1 VRLKGL
7 GVSPGIGIGRA
18 LVLKRSTREL
28 RFRVPS
34 ALVPRELERL
44 EQARSRSR
52 EQVEKIKG
60 RMTDSVGADH
70 AYLFDAQ
77 LLMLDDPMLIER
89 AARIIRA
96 ERLNAESALQRS
108 LQQISAFFDRAEDP
122 YLRER
127 KGDVADVVGRLC
139 MNLRATGDP
148 SDWFKGLE
156 GPMVLVADEITPSV
170 IAQLDWSVL
179 AALVTDAGSWTYHT
193 AILARSLRI
202 PAVAGLHNASSVIP
216 PGANMA
222 VDGSTGEVIT
232 DPDQPAL
239 HQIAA
244 RRRRREAYEQSL
256 DEFRPLP
263 AVTIDGVVIRLE
275 ANIETPDDAS
285 RAEQRGAEGIGLFR
299 SEFLLAGGGQSAL
312 AEEAQFTAYRRLLE
326 GADGRRVTV
335 RTFDVSEPQLPIE
348 HAGVEG
354 TRTPLGLRGIRLS
367 LALDEIFQAQLRA
380 LLRAAAHGPLR
391 IMFPFVSGVEELRA
405 ARAAVAR
412 AADTLRSRG
421 LPAPA
426 VPIGVMIEVPSAALT
441 ADLLAPEA
449 DFFSLGTND
458 LIQYCLAVDRTDD
471 RVSRL
476 YEPLHPAIL
485 RTIRLVV
492 RAARRH
498 RIPVAVCGEMAAD
511 PALLTLLIGLG
522 LTEFSMAPASIGVAK
537 QVLRGVSAAEAR
549 RMAGR
554 ALLGRTS
561 AEVERT
567 LTEFLAPAAGD
578 EVHRTTPH
586 PANETRRL

>member
-18 LVLKRSTREL
+18 LVLKRGTREL
-28 RFRVPS
+28 RFRVPA

-44 EQARSRSR
+44 ERARLRSR
-52 EQVEKIKG
+52 EQIEQIKS

-108 LQQISAFFDRAEDP
+108 LQQISAFFDHAEDP

-127 KGDVADVVGRLC
+127 KGDVSDVVGRLC
-139 MNLRATGDP
+139 MNLRANGDP
-148 SDWFKGLE
+148 TDWFKGLE
-156 GPMVLVADEITPSV
+156 GPMVLVADEITPSL

-222 VDGSTGEVIT
+222 VDGGTGEVIT
-232 DPDQPAL
+232 DPDESAL
-239 HQIAA
+239 QQIAA

-256 DEFRPLP
+256 DEFRPLQ
-263 AVTIDGVVIRLE
+263 AVTVDGVIIRLE
-275 ANIETPDDAS
+275 ANIETPDDAG
-285 RAEQRGAEGIGLFR
+285 RAAQRGAEGIGLFR
-299 SEFLLAGGGQSAL
+299 SEFLLAGGGQGAL
-312 AEEAQFTAYRRLLE
+312 AEEAQFTAYRTLLE
-326 GADGRRVTV
+326 GAAGRRVTV

-348 HAGVEG
+348 HAGFEG
-354 TRTPLGLRGIRLS
+354 ARAPLGLRGIRLS

-380 LLRAAAHGPLR
+380 LLRAASHGPLR

-405 ARAAVAR
+405 ARGAVAR

-421 LPAPA
+421 LPAPD

-441 ADLLAPEA
+441 ADLLAQEA
-449 DFFSLGTND
+449 DFFSIGTND

-492 RAARRH
+492 RAARRR

-511 PALLTLLIGLG
+511 PALLTLLLGLG
-522 LTEFSMAPASIGVAK
+522 LTEFSMAPAAIGVAK
-537 QVLRGVSAAEAR
+537 QVLRGVSAADAR

-554 ALLGRTS
+554 ALLGRTPL
-561 AEVERT
+561 EVERT
-567 LTEFLAPAAGD
+567 LTEFLAPRPAD
-578 EVHRTTPH
+578 EGHPTTPH
-586 PANETRRL
+586 IANETRRL